1 MSMLRTG
8 VHPAVLNPL
17 VCAKIIR
24 QVCYPK
30 ALYGCEL
37 WGELSK
43 TETLM
48 LERTHRY
55 ICKTIQGLPKLTRS
69 DMCLSLIGWYTINA
83 FISERKLL
91 FFERICNLPQTAI
104 SFRILI
110 RRLFVIKHSAN
121 NHKPLGFT
129 NDCVKLFQKYNLME
143 FVDVFLMNGTFPLMR
158 IWKHLVYDT
167 ILKYELSE

>member
-17 VCAKIIR
+17 VCANIIR

-37 WGELSK
+37 WGELGK

-69 DMCLSLIGWYTINA
+69 DTGHIIIVK
-83 FISERKLL
+83 FKISVAR
-91 FFERICNLPQTAI
+91 
-104 SFRILI
+104 
-110 RRLFVIKHSAN
+110 
-121 NHKPLGFT
+121 
-129 NDCVKLFQKYNLME
+129 
-143 FVDVFLMNGTFPLMR
+143 
-158 IWKHLVYDT
+158 
-167 ILKYELSE
+167 